1 MKNKNSK
8 EIIDATEISLAEW
21 LTLID
26 VEEKKR
32 NYWIMDY
39 QFPTS
44 EQLKE
49 YIDNIEKYSEQEVRK
64 LILKFLIPSGSMGCD
79 SFTSEWV
86 LQSGHFNLKEIVEN
100 ESFLK
105 RLMFGGNRNPPWQ
118 SISWILDLLPHHP
131 YMAIDVLRAY
141 FTAHCQYMPDGRIY
155 GNQDIITLIR
165 AKFINHSLPTKSQV
179 QYIKPHEF
187 ECLCAYLYKKK
198 GYDVTVTRKTRDGG
212 YDILAEKVTS
222 REHEKLYIE
231 CKQYE
236 GKIGVKIA
244 RNVLG
249 LLNIKNATKSIII
262 TSSDFTKDASLVA
275 KESKRLELINLDD
288 FDKDMRKYVDPN
300 WVYRIDSY
308 ILDIKKNLV

>member
-1 MKNKNSK
+1 
-8 EIIDATEISLAEW
+8 
-21 LTLID
+21 
-26 VEEKKR
+26 
-32 NYWIMDY
+32 MDY

-44 EQLKE
+44 QQLKE
-49 YIDNIEKYSEQEVRK
+49 YIDNISNHSEQEVK
-64 LILKFLIPSGSMGCD
+64 ALILKFLIPSGSMGCD
-79 SFTSEWV
+79 SLTSQWV
-86 LQSGHFNLKEIVEN
+86 LQSGDFNIKEIVEN

-105 RLMFGGNRNPPWQ
+105 RLILGSNKNPPWQ
-118 SISWILDLLPHHP
+118 PTSWILDLLPHRP

-141 FTAHCQYMPDGRIY
+141 FAAHCQYMPDGRIY
-155 GNQDIITLIR
+155 GHEDIITLIR

-179 QYIKPHEF
+179 HHIKPHEF
-187 ECLCAYLYKKK
+187 EFLCAYLYKKK
-198 GYDVTVTRKTRDGG
+198 GYEVTVTRKTRDGG
-212 YDILAEKVTS
+212 YDILAEKITT

-262 TSSDFTKDASLVA
+262 TSSDFTKDALLIA
-275 KESKRLELINLDD
+275 KESKRLELINIDD

-308 ILDIKKNLV
+308 ILEIQKNLI